1 MPLTVLDGWPFKDV
15 ILPNKMNEFL
25 FGFFHNQGEN
35 KVSVNSRLTFQ
46 GLRSWTD
53 LGTENRLD
61 NKVTAFFLL
70 AYELMAAYSVFL
82 HPVR

>member
-1 MPLTVLDGWPFKDV
+1 
-15 ILPNKMNEFL
+15 MNEFL

-70 AYELMAAYSVFL
+70 AYELMEAYSVFL